1 MSFDQKTINALAR
14 LRHAAMNAP
23 ALSKVDFEVLDDA
36 GVFAALDEQTDYASA
51 EEILKDLKEAPL
63 QGGRALDPSVWGDTT
78 SADMARHQTRHGHAF
93 TGTEGPDE
101 MCIASQSCTVTYGEY
116 VLHDP
121 ARH

>member
-1 MSFDQKTINALAR
+1 MSFDPKVINALAR
-14 LRHAAMNAP
+14 LRHAVMNQP
-23 ALSKVDFEVLDDA
+23 ALSKADFEALDNA

-51 EEILKDLKEAPL
+51 EEILKDLEEAPL

-78 SADMARHQTRHGHAF
+78 SADRDRRQTRHGHAF

-101 MCIASQSCTVTYGEY
+101 MCIASQSCIVTYGEY

-121 ARH
+121 TRH